1 MLIEILV
8 ASSFL
13 DQIERQNLAPSRATR
28 ATNLQLPASTS
39 NHHQQARHAVESRES
54 QARRGRRR

>member
-28 ATNLQLPASTS
+28 ATNLPASTS